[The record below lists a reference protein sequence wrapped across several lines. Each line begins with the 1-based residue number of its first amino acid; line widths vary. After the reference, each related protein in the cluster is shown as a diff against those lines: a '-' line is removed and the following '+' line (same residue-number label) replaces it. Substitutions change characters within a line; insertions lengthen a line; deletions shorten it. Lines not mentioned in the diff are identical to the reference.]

1 MRSDGNSR
9 DVPEPVGA
17 LVRRFHDASGLPVAA
32 QPTLDVATDVLDL
45 RRRLVDEEV
54 GELHTALDCHAL
66 VAVADALGD
75 LVYVAYGMALTLGID
90 LDAVIAEI
98 HRSNLTKANAN
109 SAPVV
114 RSDGKVLK
122 GCRYSPP
129 DIASVLGVA
138 GEGPDS
144 GQTVEDL
151 DAAPQL
157 SARKLAHVT
166 GRLRDLE
173 EQRPPRTRRADRSR
187 QP

>member
-1 MRSDGNSR
+1 MTNKGNSR
-9 DVPEPVGA
+9 DGPRPVGA
-17 LVRRFHDASGLPVAA
+17 LVRRFHDAFGLPVAA
-32 QPTLDVATDVLDL
+32 QPTLDVATEVFQL
-45 RRRLVDEEV
+45 RRRLIQEEV
-54 GELHTALDCHAL
+54 GELHTALDGDDL

-98 HRSNLTKANAN
+98 HRSNLTKADAN

-122 GCRYSPP
+122 GGRYSPP

-138 GEGPDS
+138 GGGPDS

-151 DAAPQL
+151 DAEPRS
-157 SARKLAHVT
+157 SA
-166 GRLRDLE
+166 
-173 EQRPPRTRRADRSR
+173 
-187 QP
+187 